1 MKKILFVTNIP
12 SPYSAD
18 LFYYLQSSI
27 KKYKFYVLYTHET
40 EDNRKWTID
49 KEKLKN
55 TIILKSRILK
65 VKTKLDIRYIHIPG
79 KVFNTI
85 SRVNPDMVIAWEYN
99 IAAVQSMIWCKR
111 HNKKFIS
118 VTEGTLLTES
128 NLWLIQKITRKMIL
142 STANAFLVS
151 GIKAKEKLL
160 SWGVK
165 KEKIFTELLTV
176 DVNNFVGGHREVK
189 KNIILYVGSLVK
201 RKGVDLLISALPLI
215 ENNYVLRIVG
225 NGTEDE
231 ISTLKK
237 IADSLNVSDKIEWCG
252 FKEGKD
258 LVKEY
263 KEAAVFVLPT
273 REDCFGLVL
282 LEALAS
288 GVPIVASKYADG
300 AYDIVLP
307 GKNGLMVDP
316 YKKEELAEAIDF
328 VLGNPKIWPEWEQYS
343 AEIVKKFSYPEV
355 SKGIIDAIEF
365 GFKKTER

>member
-128 NLWLIQKITRKMIL
+128 NLWLIQKITRKMII

-189 KNIILYVGSLVK
+189 KNIILY
-201 RKGVDLLISALPLI
+201 
-215 ENNYVLRIVG
+215 Y
-225 NGTEDE
+225 
-231 ISTLKK
+231 
-237 IADSLNVSDKIEWCG
+237 
-252 FKEGKD
+252 F
-258 LVKEY
+258 
-263 KEAAVFVLPT
+263 AVFAGGRLCD
-273 REDCFGLVL
+273 RLSGEGRISGFWQDIRGIRGKEDC
-282 LEALAS
+282 
-288 GVPIVASKYADG
+288 
-300 AYDIVLP
+300 
-307 GKNGLMVDP
+307 
-316 YKKEELAEAIDF
+316 IDF
-328 VLGNPKIWPEWEQYS
+328 
-343 AEIVKKFSYPEV
+343 
-355 SKGIIDAIEF
+355 
-365 GFKKTER
+365 